1 MVIVKKKIK
10 VELYLSNYE
19 AKSDLKVAKDINPT
33 KIAKNVD
40 LTTLKINVDRL
51 DINSL
56 ETISVSL
63 SKLNNAVTYDV
74 VKKNVYNGLV
84 KKVNGLDSNKQCPER
99 NIEDVDKK
107 LIDPSKFIVNQ
118 EFNRLRK
125 ITFTL
130 KMLEILK
137 NFTTK
142 NKVENTL
149 GSGDKS
155 REKTKKTLNIWFKLL
170 FSW

>member
-56 ETISVSL
+56 ETISVSQ

-107 LIDPSKFIVNQ
+107 VIDPSKFIVNQ
-118 EFNRLRK
+118 EFNRLTK

>member
-10 VELYLSNYE
+10 VELYLSNHE

-107 LIDPSKFIVNQ
+107 IIDPSKFIVNQ
-118 EFNRLRK
+118 EFNRLTK

>member
-1 MVIVKKKIK
+1 M
-10 VELYLSNYE
+10 SNYA
-19 AKSDLKVAKDINPT
+19 AKSDLKVTKNINPT

-74 VKKNVYNGLV
+74 VKKNVYNELI
-84 KKVNGLDSNKQCPER
+84 KKVNGLDLYKQCPES

-107 LIDPSKFIVNQ
+107 IIDTSKFIVNQ
-118 EFNRLRK
+118 EFNRLTK
-125 ITFTL
+125 IKFTL
-130 KMLEILK
+130 KMLETLK

-142 NKVENTL
+142 NKVENSL
-149 GSGDKS
+149 GSGDRS
-155 REKTKKTLNIWFKLL
+155 REKTKKL
-170 FSW
+170 

>member
-1 MVIVKKKIK
+1 M
-10 VELYLSNYE
+10 SNYE

-107 LIDPSKFIVNQ
+107 IIDPSKFIVNQ
-118 EFNRLRK
+118 EFNRLTK

-130 KMLEILK
+130 KMLEISK

>member
-10 VELYLSNYE
+10 VELYLSNYA

-107 LIDPSKFIVNQ
+107 IIDPSKFIVNQ
-118 EFNRLRK
+118 EFNRLTK

>member
-107 LIDPSKFIVNQ
+107 IIDPSKFIVNQ

-155 REKTKKTLNIWFKLL
+155 REKTKKNFKHLV
-170 FSW
+170 

>member
-1 MVIVKKKIK
+1 M
-10 VELYLSNYE
+10 SNYA
-19 AKSDLKVAKDINPT
+19 AKSDLKVTKNINPT

-74 VKKNVYNGLV
+74 VKKNVYNELI
-84 KKVNGLDSNKQCPER
+84 KKVNGLDLYKQCPER

-107 LIDPSKFIVNQ
+107 IIDTSKFIVNQ
-118 EFNRLRK
+118 EFNRLTK
-125 ITFTL
+125 IKFTL
-130 KMLEILK
+130 KMLETWK

-142 NKVENTL
+142 NKVENSL
-149 GSGDKS
+149 GSGDRS
-155 REKTKKTLNIWFKLL
+155 REKTKKL
-170 FSW
+170 

>member
-63 SKLNNAVTYDV
+63 SKLNKAVTYDV

-107 LIDPSKFIVNQ
+107 IIDPSKFIVNQ

>member
-1 MVIVKKKIK
+1 MLI
-10 VELYLSNYE
+10 
-19 AKSDLKVAKDINPT
+19 DW
-33 KIAKNVD
+33 
-40 LTTLKINVDRL
+40 L

-84 KKVNGLDSNKQCPER
+84 KKVNGLNSNKQCPER

-107 LIDPSKFIVNQ
+107 IIDPSKFIVNQ
-118 EFNRLRK
+118 EFNRLTK

-130 KMLEILK
+130 KMLEISK

>member
-63 SKLNNAVTYDV
+63 SKLNKAVTYDV

>member
-84 KKVNGLDSNKQCPER
+84 KKVNGLDLNKQCPER

-107 LIDPSKFIVNQ
+107 IIDPSKFIVNQ
-118 EFNRLRK
+118 EFNRLTK